1 MTRTALI
8 TGRRPESDARR
19 RSGSRAAV
27 SRRCRTGSVMSTSHF
42 SMALRSDLHGTGVR
56 VAVVEPGRTTTEI
69 VTETDCLQMKADD
82 IAEAMFAI
90 RVRLRTTLTNVSDV
104 PGNGVQIVLTHTFDR
119 EEGTGKP
126 VCVAEAV
133 VRSHEPAAPE
143 DRSPG
148 AAGSARWPTRHLP
161 SSAITGSITAVE
173 AQAACVP
180 LGAVNAPFLI
190 S

>member
-27 SRRCRTGSVMSTSHF
+27 SRRCRTGSVMSTCWS
-42 SMALRSDLHGTGVR
+42 TT
-56 VAVVEPGRTTTEI
+56 PG
-69 VTETDCLQMKADD
+69 D
-82 IAEAMFAI
+82 
-90 RVRLRTTLTNVSDV
+90 
-104 PGNGVQIVLTHTFDR
+104 GVQIVLTHTFDR

-148 AAGSARWPTRHLP
+148 AAGSARWPTCHLP